1 MKLRQITPGAYY
13 LPSATNLGVV
23 ATPDSGAVLIDT
35 GQDADQARRLL
46 KACEAIG
53 LTPRAIINT
62 HAMPAISAAT
72 NICPA
77 RPVPPYVLLRSRK
90 PSLPTLIWNLSTSS
104 AAHTLSVPCK
114 PHGS

>member
-62 HAMPAISAAT
+62 HAHADHFGG
-72 NICPA
+72 NE
-77 RPVPPYVLLRSRK
+77 YLSRK
-90 PSLPTLIWNLSTSS
+90 TSAPICAPPFEEAFITYPYLEPFYLFS
-104 AAHTLSVPCK
+104 GAHPIRPLQTTW
-114 PHGS
+114 